1 MKIIKYT
8 KFLIMPLIII
18 SMLILADPTISN
30 TLEEINGDNGN
41 NPLQIVIEPSD
52 ENNSLKQEEK
62 SINEL
67 NMDDLFGSEQVF
79 PFEPGFS

>member
-1 MKIIKYT
+1 
-8 KFLIMPLIII
+8 
-18 SMLILADPTISN
+18 MLILADPTISN